1 MTALTFGDDYR
12 VSGATGGRD
21 LGTDGPIIVLVH
33 GAGMDRTAWSLQTRW
48 LAHHGSPTLAID
60 LPGHGASP
68 ESELDSIDAYAD
80 WLAGLATAL
89 DRPVHV
95 VGHSMGSFIAI
106 ETAAKAELAS
116 ITLVGTAAA
125 MPVHPALL
133 EAAEANDPVAAQLM
147 AGWGFAA
154 ATRTGPHPSPGN
166 SMVGANLALVAQTKN
181 GVLFKDLSA
190 CAQYEDATATA
201 SGLSLPVNFLLG
213 AADKMTPVRAAQPLI
228 DAIDQATVEI
238 VPGVGHMV
246 MIEAPAVTR
255 TSIAG
260 TLGSHV

>member
-1 MTALTFGDDYR
+1 MTALTFADYQI
-12 VSGATGGRD
+12 SAATGGRD
-21 LGTDGPIIVLVH
+21 LGTTGPIVVLVH

-48 LAHHGSPTLAID
+48 LAHHGCSALAID

-68 ESELDSIDAYAD
+68 QEEHDSIDAYAE
-80 WLAGLATAL
+80 WLAGLVTAL

-95 VGHSMGSFIAI
+95 VGHSMGSFIAL
-106 ETAAKAELAS
+106 ECAAKTTLES

-133 EAAEANDPVAAQLM
+133 DAAQANDPLAAQLM

-154 ATRTGPHPSPGN
+154 STRTGPHPSPGN

-190 CAQYEDATATA
+190 CAAYDDALTTA
-201 SGLSLPVNFLLG
+201 SDLALPVTFLLG
-213 AADKMTPVRAAQPLI
+213 ASDKMTPVRAAQPLI
-228 DAIDQATVEI
+228 DAIEHASVEI

-246 MIEAPAVTR
+246 MIEAPEVTR
-255 TSIAG
+255 TTIAA
-260 TLGSHV
+260 TLGAHV

>member
-1 MTALTFGDDYR
+1 MTSLTLGDYQ

-21 LGTDGPIIVLVH
+21 LGSEGPIVVLVH

-48 LAHHGSPTLAID
+48 LAHHGCPALAVD
-60 LPGHGASP
+60 LPGHGASTHD
-68 ESELDSIDAYAD
+68 ELDSIDAYAA
-80 WLAGLATAL
+80 WLAGLVQAL

-95 VGHSMGSFIAI
+95 VGHSMGSFIAL
-106 ETAAKAELAS
+106 ECAAKTQLAS
-116 ITLVGTAAA
+116 ITLIGTAAA

-133 EAAEANDPVAAQLM
+133 DAAEANDPLAAQLM

-190 CAQYEDATATA
+190 CANYDAALATAADLT
-201 SGLSLPVNFLLG
+201 LPITFLLG
-213 AADKMTPVRAAQPLI
+213 SADKMTPVRGAQPLI
-228 DAIDQATVEI
+228 DVVANATVDI

-246 MIEAPAVTR
+246 MIEAPAETR
-255 TSIAG
+255 TRIAAA
-260 TLGSHV
+260 LGAHV